1 MRIVITGT
9 PGVGKSKLA
18 KFLAKKLK
26 LKLFNEKEI
35 AIKFNIG
42 HFEEDELVIP
52 IRKLEKKIKG
62 ILKKRKN
69 VIIEG
74 HMLCEMKLNVDLAIV
89 ITMDPEKLQE
99 ILEARG
105 YGINKVLDNIFCEG
119 IEYCKKHATRN
130 YKNIIVL
137 ENKGDIKKLKK
148 EALKA
153 IEEWKK
159 CKK

>member
-35 AIKFNIG
+35 AIKSNIG

-119 IEYCKKHATRN
+119 IEYCKKHAARN